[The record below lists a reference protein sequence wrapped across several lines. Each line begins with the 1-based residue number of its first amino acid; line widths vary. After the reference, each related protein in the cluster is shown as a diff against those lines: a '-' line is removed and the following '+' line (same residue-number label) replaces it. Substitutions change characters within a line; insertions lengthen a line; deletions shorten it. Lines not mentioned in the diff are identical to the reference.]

1 MTYTATT
8 YLKSHHISSGK
19 TIRESMQDRF
29 DYGQNPYKTQ
39 DGDLILSYEC
49 DPETADAEFLL
60 SKAKYKAITGR
71 EQKRDEDVL
80 CYQIRQAFPPG
91 ELDAEAALQTSYEL
105 AMRWTKG
112 NHAFFVVSHVDRPHP
127 HCHIYYNSTSLDCA
141 RKFRDFLGSGRAL
154 RRLSDRVC
162 IEHGLSVI
170 TNPKLHS
177 QGKFKHYGDWLN
189 AGGKQP
195 TYLEQLRTVIDAALA
210 KQPANFAA
218 FLSYM
223 EAAGYTVKHG
233 RSGSISFLAPGQKR
247 PTRLRA
253 STLGEGYGPEEIQ
266 AAISGSRR
274 ITEATDRKVN
284 LIVDI
289 QAKLREGKGPGY
301 ERWAKVFNLK
311 QLAAALAYLQEN
323 NLLEYAQ
330 LEEKAEAAGQFHA
343 LMDEIKTIEAALT
356 VNRELKAAT
365 VKYAK
370 TRPVFEAYK
379 AAGYSRKFLAE
390 HEAELAIYRAARTDF
405 QRLLNGAKLPKMDKL
420 KEEGRKLTDRKKAL
434 YADYQEVKRDMQEV
448 LAAKANID
456 YLLGYDGQE
465 KNKKQER

>member
-1 MTYTATT
+1 MRRWRNSLLT
-8 YLKSHHISSGK
+8 LPLFSHTWRRQDIQSS
-19 TIRESMQDRF
+19 
-29 DYGQNPYKTQ
+29 
-39 DGDLILSYEC
+39 
-49 DPETADAEFLL
+49 
-60 SKAKYKAITGR
+60 
-71 EQKRDEDVL
+71 
-80 CYQIRQAFPPG
+80 
-91 ELDAEAALQTSYEL
+91 
-105 AMRWTKG
+105 
-112 NHAFFVVSHVDRPHP
+112 
-127 HCHIYYNSTSLDCA
+127 
-141 RKFRDFLGSGRAL
+141 
-154 RRLSDRVC
+154 
-162 IEHGLSVI
+162 
-170 TNPKLHS
+170 
-177 QGKFKHYGDWLN
+177 
-189 AGGKQP
+189 
-195 TYLEQLRTVIDAALA
+195 TV
-210 KQPANFAA
+210 
-218 FLSYM
+218 
-223 EAAGYTVKHG
+223 AAGASAFWLPA
-233 RSGSISFLAPGQKR
+233 RNR

-330 LEEKAEAAGQFHA
+330 LEEKAEAAAGQFHA

-390 HEAELAIYRAARTDF
+390 
-405 QRLLNGAKLPKMDKL
+405 Q
-420 KEEGRKLTDRKKAL
+420 
-434 YADYQEVKRDMQEV
+434 KRSWRSTGPPN
-448 LAAKANID
+448 LIFS
-456 YLLGYDGQE
+456 GF
-465 KNKKQER
+465 

>member
-1 MTYTATT
+1 M
-8 YLKSHHISSGK
+8 
-19 TIRESMQDRF
+19 
-29 DYGQNPYKTQ
+29 
-39 DGDLILSYEC
+39 
-49 DPETADAEFLL
+49 
-60 SKAKYKAITGR
+60 
-71 EQKRDEDVL
+71 
-80 CYQIRQAFPPG
+80 
-91 ELDAEAALQTSYEL
+91 
-105 AMRWTKG
+105 
-112 NHAFFVVSHVDRPHP
+112 
-127 HCHIYYNSTSLDCA
+127 
-141 RKFRDFLGSGRAL
+141 
-154 RRLSDRVC
+154 
-162 IEHGLSVI
+162 
-170 TNPKLHS
+170 
-177 QGKFKHYGDWLN
+177 
-189 AGGKQP
+189 
-195 TYLEQLRTVIDAALA
+195 
-210 KQPANFAA
+210 
-218 FLSYM
+218 
-223 EAAGYTVKHG
+223 
-233 RSGSISFLAPGQKR
+233 
-247 PTRLRA
+247 
-253 STLGEGYGPEEIQ
+253 
-266 AAISGSRR
+266 
-274 ITEATDRKVN
+274 
-284 LIVDI
+284 DI

-330 LEEKAEAAGQFHA
+330 LEEKAEAAAGQFHA